1 MADVIGDGKERWD
14 IVTSIANI
22 AAPTAAELNAGVRI
36 SQWMTKDGATGWVAD
51 TADAPTSSKE
61 STFQTAVNGM
71 ISLNSPKFKLK
82 RQIPLA
88 TDAAFNAMPTDG
100 TAFATRRNSKTATSA
115 HAAADIVDIFPVQFS
130 QKTKVDQADNQ
141 PELYEVS
148 VKITAQPK
156 FDVAVV

>member
-1 MADVIGDGKERWD
+1 VADIIGDGKERWD

-71 ISLNSPKFKLK
+71 ISLNSPKFKVK
-82 RQIPLA
+82 RQTPLA
-88 TDAAFNAMPTDG
+88 SDAAFNAMPTDG
-100 TAFATRRNSKTATSA
+100 TAFAVRRNSVTATTTYI
-115 HAAADIVDIFPVQFS
+115 AAQIVDVFPVQYS
-130 QKTKVDQADNQ
+130 QKPKDDQHDNM
-141 PELYEVS
+141 PELYEFS
-148 VKITAQPK
+148 VKITAQPN